1 MAVNIE
7 KVDKYYYEFW
17 NEFYPKFG
25 GINRAK
31 QFQFK
36 FKLLPYKG
44 VYNGEEYSGFDEMKT
59 IILKEEKMNGES
71 FFCINPPTH
80 SLSGIDGLALAN
92 KFSAFNE
99 MIGDENYN
107 EKNTIDYEAYFF
119 IAYVFTL
126 DQNLNNIK
134 YNNTQLNNNK

>member
-1 MAVNIE
+1 MEANIE
-7 KVDKYYYEFW
+7 RVDKYYYEFW

-25 GINRAK
+25 GINRAR

-36 FKLLPYKG
+36 FKLLPNNG
-44 VYNGEEYSGFDEMKT
+44 VYNGEEYFGFSELKD
-59 IILKEEKMNGES
+59 IVLKEEKMNGES

-80 SLSGIDGLALAN
+80 SLTGADGLALAK

-99 MIGDENYN
+99 LIGDESYN
-107 EKNTIDYEAYFF
+107 KENIIEYEAYFF

-126 DQNLNNIK
+126 DQNLDDIK
-134 YNNTQLNNNK
+134 YNNRKNNNK